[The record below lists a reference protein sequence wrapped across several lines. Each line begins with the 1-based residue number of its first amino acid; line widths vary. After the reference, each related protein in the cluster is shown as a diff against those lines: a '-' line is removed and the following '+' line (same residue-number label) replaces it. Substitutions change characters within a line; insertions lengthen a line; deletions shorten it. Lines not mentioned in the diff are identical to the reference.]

1 MFWNSQELCFYFQ
14 LKKLETFASQDV
26 TFVKVEFRSPGLREH
41 ISDYKH
47 EKIQLECLK
56 IVNCELF
63 QFKEC
68 SSNV

>member
-1 MFWNSQELCFYFQ
+1 MFWNSWDFYFQ
-14 LKKLETFASQDV
+14 LKKLETFVSQ
-26 TFVKVEFRSPGLREH
+26 EFRSPGLREH

-63 QFKEC
+63 PFKEC
-68 SSNV
+68 